1 MSHMRTPVGR
11 RPSGDRGGIVL
22 GWLTRITL
30 IFTILGVVGFEVLSV
45 AVAHVQ
51 VQDIGQ
57 TAGQDAI
64 ASYQQSR
71 NSTLAYEAA
80 SAYAESHDAR
90 VVKKSFVIDDESVTF
105 DLVKVAPTL
114 LMFRWDK
121 LAKYTE
127 VTGTVYQEPLESGG
141 KVS

>member
-1 MSHMRTPVGR
+1 MRTPVGR

-45 AVAHVQ
+45 AVTHVQ

-57 TAGQDAI
+57 SAGQDAI

-71 NSTLAYEAA
+71 NPVLAYEAA
-80 SAYAESHDAR
+80 SAYAEGHEAR
-90 VVKKSFVIDDESVTF
+90 IIKKSFVIDDQSVSF

-127 VTGTVYQEPLESGG
+127 VTRTVYQEPLESGG
-141 KVS
+141 QVS